1 MTFLVFLSM
10 ITLVMLAVSIHL
22 GMLHSM
28 KVLMP
33 RWHFL
38 NRNRVGVLI
47 LAAIMVH
54 LLEIGLFATG
64 LSILVTSG
72 THGQLVGVLEPG
84 FANDFYY
91 SAMTYTALGFGDI
104 TPTGPLRLFTAIEAI
119 TGLVLIAWTASA
131 VFLAMQQY
139 WKVDRQV

>member
-1 MTFLVFLSM
+1 MNFFVLLAAIVTVL
-10 ITLVMLAVSIHL
+10 LAVSIHL

-38 NRNRVGVLI
+38 NRNRVGILI

-54 LLEIGLFATG
+54 LLEIGLFAIG
-64 LSILVTSG
+64 LGILLSADS
-72 THGQLVGVLEPG
+72 HGQLLGAYEPG
-84 FANDFYY
+84 FAGDFYY
-91 SAMTYTALGFGDI
+91 SAITYTAVGFGDI
-104 TPTGPLRLFTAIEAI
+104 WPTGPLRLFTAIEAI

-131 VFLAMQQY
+131 VFLAMRQY
-139 WKVDRQV
+139 CGEE